1 MTGAR
6 RGRAMRIAGGALALV
21 LVGSVLLTYQLLT
34 RPFPGHNDFLTPWEA
49 SRLYFY
55 EGLDPYSDAVSLRI
69 QERIFGRAA
78 LPDEQP
84 NHFAYPLYAI
94 LFVWPVIHMDYAWAS
109 AIWMVAMEAAL
120 IGGLIAL
127 LALYRWRAHPIT
139 VAGLA
144 LFMLIVYPGAR
155 GLLLG
160 QVSHLVFALQALAL
174 LALSRRRDRLA
185 GVLLA
190 LATFKPQMVY
200 LLVPPLLVWGLVTG
214 RRAFVIAFAATLG
227 ALLAVSFALLPGWLA
242 GFWHQLTLYPTY
254 IEVSTP
260 AWVIAD
266 RVIDAVLPG
275 AGRPAELILNALGL
289 ALVAWAWFDVLARGH
304 HERAGWA
311 VVLTLTM
318 THLIGLRTATPHF
331 IVFAIP
337 LVFYLRV
344 LAAQRRGAAMVGLVA
359 ALIALPWAHFLLTLG
374 AGKFEHPS
382 LFVPL
387 PLLTLVVVWLTRR
400 RWWAASSLL
409 G

>member
-6 RGRAMRIAGGALALV
+6 GPHTALIVFGALALV
-21 LVGSVLLTYQLLT
+21 LVGSVLLTYQFLT

-127 LALYRWRAHPIT
+127 LALYRWRARPIT

-160 QVSHLVFALQALAL
+160 QVSHLVFTLQALAL

-200 LLVPPLLVWGLVTG
+200 LLVPPLLAWGLVTG
-214 RRAFVIAFAATLG
+214 RRAFVTAFAVTLG
-227 ALLAVSFALLPGWLA
+227 ALVAVSFALLPDWLA

-266 RVIDAVLPG
+266 RVIDAALPG

-289 ALVAWAWFDVLARGH
+289 TLVAWVWFDALARGH
-304 HERAGWA
+304 RERVGWA
-311 VVLTLTM
+311 VMLTLTM

-337 LVFYLRV
+337 LVFHLRG
-344 LAAQRRGAAMVGLVA
+344 LAQRRGAALFGLLA

-374 AGKFEHPS
+374 AGKFEDPS

-387 PLLTLVVVWLTRR
+387 PLLTLAVVWLTRR